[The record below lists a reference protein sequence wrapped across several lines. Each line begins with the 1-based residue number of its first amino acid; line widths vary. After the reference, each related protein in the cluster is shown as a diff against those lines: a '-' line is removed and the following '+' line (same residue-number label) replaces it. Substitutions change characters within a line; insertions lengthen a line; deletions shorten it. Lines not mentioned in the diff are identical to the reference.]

1 MVIRIK
7 DLAVSRTNY
16 KFGSHVAPG
25 VHLGIDPF
33 NVLTP
38 VLRVSSL
45 VGDSGKFLIIKWLG
59 FWKDVDLF

>member
-33 NVLTP
+33 NVSIP
-38 VLRVSSL
+38 VLRISSL
-45 VGDSGKFLIIKWLG
+45 VGDLGENSLESRDCASGG
-59 FWKDVDLF
+59 M